1 MLLVFA
7 GLLGATVYMLQTTP
21 RGFIP
26 TLDQGYA
33 IVVIQLPEGAALNR
47 TDAVVLEASQI
58 IQDTPGVKNAVAF
71 AGFSGAT
78 LTNATHAGVTFA
90 SFASFEDRLAAGMP
104 AGAIIGQLYGRLQDR
119 TSTRLNTSH

>member
-58 IQDTPGVKNAVAF
+58 IQDTPGVKNAVAL
-71 AGFSGAT
+71 AGFSAAT
-78 LTNATHAGVTFA
+78 FPNARNARATFP
-90 SFASFEDRLAAGMP
+90 SLAT
-104 AGAIIGQLYGRLQDR
+104 GRATCRKRVGKYD
-119 TSTRLNTSH
+119 